1 MRALLIY
8 NPAAGSN
15 RRDPRFRRQL
25 AQFAATHAEAVVLS
39 PTTHPGHATT
49 LARRAAA
56 EGFSCVAAIG
66 GDGTANEVA
75 QGLLDTSTS
84 LALVPRGS
92 GNGLARHLGIPLRPD
107 AALALILQPAARVRR
122 IDTGLAAGRV
132 FINVMGSGLDALIS
146 RRFAASA
153 RRGLGTY
160 LRLTL
165 GALRELQPDRCTII
179 TPREEVTL
187 DTVLLAVANSPQ
199 YGNGAEVAPGASVDD
214 GQLDLVAVRRMGA
227 LAGLGLAPRL
237 WCGNFDRHPRVLRRA
252 GESFLLRRS
261 RPGDIHTDGEPH
273 FAPAEIPV
281 EIRPRSLGVL
291 LPPPHTSR
299 P

>member
-1 MRALLIY
+1 MRVLLIY

-15 RRDPRFRRQL
+15 RRDPRFRREL
-25 AQFAATHAEAVVLS
+25 AQFATTHAESVVLS
-39 PTTHPGHATT
+39 PTERPGHAIE
-49 LARRAAA
+49 LARRAAS
-56 EGFSCVAAIG
+56 EGFACVAAIG

-75 QGLLDTSTS
+75 QGLIGTETP

-92 GNGLARHLGIPLRPD
+92 GNGLARHLGIPLRAD
-107 AALALILQPAARVRR
+107 AALALLLQPAARLRR
-122 IDTGLAAGRV
+122 IDTGVAAGRV

-146 RRFAASA
+146 RRFAESA
-153 RRGLGTY
+153 RRGLATY

-165 GALRELQPDRCTII
+165 AALRELEPDRCTIV

-214 GQLDLVAVRRMGA
+214 GLLDLVAVRKMGA

-252 GESFLLRRS
+252 GETFLLRRS
-261 RPGDIHTDGEPH
+261 RAGDIHTDGEPH
-273 FAPAEIPV
+273 AAPAEVPV
-281 EIRPRSLGVL
+281 EIRPLSLSVL
-291 LPPPHTSR
+291 LPASAVAK
-299 P
+299 